1 MTVRLEAYD
10 LKAVINGLFQTR
22 TAFGKERQGKI
33 EALVLRLID
42 TCEQLKPGR
51 RAKIRLESGEAR
63 LILLCLNEWRNG
75 FIQKG
80 QVDAAD
86 GVGELMVKIAGQKR
100 SWLR

>member
-1 MTVRLEAYD
+1 MTVRLDVYD

-22 TAFGKERQGKI
+22 TVFGKERQGRI

-51 RAKIRLESGEAR
+51 RAKLRLESGEAR

-75 FIQKG
+75 FIRDG
-80 QVDAAD
+80 QAEAAE
-86 GVGELMVKIAGQKR
+86 GVGELMVKVVR
-100 SWLR
+100 